1 MKSPFTGG
9 ETELIRQPQKLTY
22 RKESFEIIY
31 HSQKCVDTGEYF
43 TNEALDRINIRQVHN
58 QYREKHHIPFPDQI
72 RATRDKY
79 GLSAT
84 KMSEILGFGVNTY
97 RNYEKGEVP
106 QASNGKL
113 IRMAANPE
121 DFNDLL
127 EMSDAFSEN
136 KQKQLLDKVNLLI
149 EQEKDSDEELLL
161 KLLSYKSQFPNS
173 FSGYREMTLE
183 KFLYMIIFFASRIK
197 PFKTKLNKLLFYADF
212 INYKKTCFSISGCNY
227 KAIDLGP
234 VPKGYDTLFEFF
246 SANNKIIIDYI
257 EWPQWD
263 NVGEQFLENP
273 DHLFDKEVFNEDELE
288 SLQLVVTHFKDEKTK
303 DLIENSHKERAWKE
317 NEKQKGFIAY
327 DYAFDLSIG

>member
-1 MKSPFTGG
+1 
-9 ETELIRQPQKLTY
+9 
-22 RKESFEIIY
+22 
-31 HSQKCVDTGEYF
+31 VDTGEYF
-43 TNEALDRINIRQVHN
+43 TNEVLDRINIRQVHN

-121 DFNDLL
+121 DFKNLVA
-127 EMSDAFSEN
+127 MSDAFSEK
-136 KQKQLLDKVNLLI
+136 KQKQLLDRINLLI

-161 KLLSYKSQFPNS
+161 RLLSYKNQSPNS
-173 FSGYREMTLE
+173 FSGYREMKLE
-183 KFLYMIIFFASRIK
+183 KLLYMIIFFASTTR

-212 INYKKTCFSISGCNY
+212 MNYKKTCFSISGCNY

-246 SANNKIIIDYI
+246 SANNKVDINYK
-257 EWPQWD
+257 ELSQWD

-273 DHLFDKEVFNEDELE
+273 DHLFDKEMFSEDELE
-288 SLQLVVTHFKDEKTK
+288 SLQFVANHFKEKRTK
-303 DLIENSHKERAWKE
+303 ELIEISHKERAWKK
-317 NEKQKGFIAY
+317 NEKQKGIIAY
-327 DYAFDLSIG
+327 NYAFDLSIG